1 MARNDKKR
9 WPSDPNLSKLCSAGL
24 VGAFCVSM
32 TWMGT
37 DTEFGFWFYVKLFF
51 YTAGGFFVAYAIK
64 KLARGKRD
72 DTAKAEE

>member
-1 MARNDKKR
+1 
-9 WPSDPNLSKLCSAGL
+9 
-24 VGAFCVSM
+24 
-32 TWMGT
+32 MGT

-51 YTAGGFFVAYAIK
+51 YTAGGFFVADAIK